1 MGTTSAEFIVGL
13 PQGTTKRKCKKYFQ
27 TQLTALQREAESQLG
42 DSEIVETKVTC
53 TSLARRRRRRDTGN
67 SAQVTMNSL
76 QFQVTF
82 DITTKVVV
90 PITTSAP
97 TTTTDEAT
105 IVKTTTTTTTIDP
118 LAGITEL
125 LTLVVMVVEETAKE
139 EQIEITFEKESIHV
153 AQPQETEIVEDVAVS
168 FKQAPATTAA
178 PTTTTTT
185 TITMTTTTT
194 TSKTTTTTT
203 SATTTR

>member
-1 MGTTSAEFIVGL
+1 LSTTSAEVSVGL
-13 PQGTTKRKCKKYFQ
+13 PQGTTESKCEEDFK
-27 TQLTALQREAESQLG
+27 TQLEAQSQLG
-42 DSEIVETKVTC
+42 DSEIVETNVTC
-53 TSLARRRRRRDTGN
+53 ISLGRRRRRRDTGN
-67 SAQVTMNSL
+67 TVK
-76 QFQVTF
+76 FQVTF

-90 PITTSAP
+90 PMTTSAP
-97 TTTTDEAT
+97 TTTETNDPAGTT
-105 IVKTTTTTTTIDP
+105 ITTISTTTTTTDP
-118 LAGITEL
+118 LAA
-125 LTLVVMVVEETAKE
+125 LTQMLALVEMVVEETAKE
-139 EQIEITFEKESIHV
+139 QQMEITFEKESIHV